1 MEKGTLYL
9 IPTMLGDE
17 ASTGTLAGMN
27 TKLIRDL
34 RFYIAEN
41 AKSARKFLKQ
51 VGVPV
56 PLQEIAIEE
65 LNEHTPIE
73 EISSLLEPLRNGKD
87 VGLVSEAGCPAI
99 ADPGAQVVRIA
110 HKEAIRVVPVPG
122 PSSIL
127 LALMGSGF
135 NGQQFTFNGYLP
147 KENDQRSKK
156 IKEMERLARN
166 GNTQLFMDVPYR
178 NDQVLNDLISSCD
191 ERSMLCIAT
200 DITLPTEDIRS
211 KTIAG
216 WKKQKPGLHKRLVI
230 FALGN

>member
-9 IPTMLGDE
+9 IPTLLGDE

-27 TKLIRDL
+27 TQLIRDL

-51 VGVPV
+51 AGIPV

-73 EISSLLEPLRNGKD
+73 EISSLLEPLRKGKD